1 MDIEQLKNELKNL
14 GFTDDKFEELMNLV
28 TQEVLD
34 QALDDLEANVDDTTM
49 EELAQIMG
57 NQPTNDEEAQNRM
70 KMIFEKAYGDDA
82 MRKRDELITTYLKQ
96 TIEDTKAAKDL
107 YARYQAGDPAAVA
120 QIKAQE
126 GNPDVQA
133 IVDQMQ

>member
-1 MDIEQLKNELKNL
+1 MDIEQLKSELRSL
-14 GFTDDKFEELMNLV
+14 GFTEEKLNQLMDLAA
-28 TQEVLD
+28 QEVLD
-34 QALDDLEANVDDTTM
+34 IALEDLDSTADDATLEQMAQMM
-49 EELAQIMG
+49 ESSSEDATKKL
-57 NQPTNDEEAQNRM
+57 N
-70 KMIFEKAYGDDA
+70 MIFEKAYGPNA
-82 MRKRDELITTYLKQ
+82 ENKKMELLTAYLNSV
-96 TIEDTKAAKDL
+96 IEDTQKAKDL